1 MSESV
6 GQQAARHQREVKE
19 LAAHKAS
26 LLKAA
31 GKSKAKRREALDR
44 VQALEYAL
52 ADRHAEERA
61 ALEALDAAAAAPAEA
76 ADDAA
81 GTHDAAA
88 ASEPAAETAQR
99 GSGGDTDGQSSTQP
113 AAAGGSGGP
122 KTSRQAKRKERK
134 AALAEQQRLDAE
146 AEAALEPNWRQIE
159 TAEIE
164 RKAAELGRAVKEI
177 VPDGHCL
184 FNALAD
190 QLALVDAGSQA
201 THLTLRAVAA
211 EFMRSH
217 QDDFAPFMVN
227 DNGDMLSQAEFEQY
241 CDKMEREA
249 VWGGQL
255 EIQAISQVLRRP
267 IHVVQRGSG
276 VLQIGQDQFGDAA
289 PLFVSYH
296 RHAYGLGEH
305 YNSLVPAPPS

>member
-1 MSESV
+1 M
-6 GQQAARHQREVKE
+6 
-19 LAAHKAS
+19 AAHGNVSRSPRPAS
-26 LLKAA
+26 C
-31 GKSKAKRREALDR
+31 G
-44 VQALEYAL
+44 QALEYAL

-81 GTHDAAA
+81 GTHNAAA
-88 ASEPAAETAQR
+88 ASEPVAETAQR
-99 GSGGDTDGQSSTQP
+99 GSGGDTDGQGSTQP

-122 KTSRQAKRKERK
+122 KKSRQAKRKERK

-164 RKAAELGRAVKEI
+164 RKAAELGRAFKEI

-201 THLTLRAVAA
+201 THLTLRAAAA

-255 EIQAISQVLRRP
+255 EVRLCGLLLRLR
-267 IHVVQRGSG
+267 SG
-276 VLQIGQDQFGDAA
+276 MLSRA
-289 PLFVSYH
+289 S
-296 RHAYGLGEH
+296 
-305 YNSLVPAPPS
+305 